1 MNRLVPFFL
10 LVISLAACS
19 PFKEVQCTGVK
30 GFTVNSINTSG
41 INGDVLL
48 GIKNPNR
55 FKFTIYKSEFDVT
68 YSGVHLGKA
77 RLAKNVRINGNT
89 EEVYAFNLQSDFKDV
104 SLGDI
109 LKLLN
114 GATVKGNIEV
124 RGDLKA
130 GRFFI
135 RKKIPVN
142 VVEKIRFGS

>member
-1 MNRLVPFFL
+1 MNKLFLHLFL
-10 LVISLAACS
+10 LLSLAACS

-68 YSGVHLGKA
+68 YSGIHLGKA
-77 RLAKNVRINGNT
+77 RLSENVRINGNA
-89 EEVYAFNLQSDFKDV
+89 EEIYAFNLQSDFKDV

-124 RGDLKA
+124 KGDLKV
-130 GRFFI
+130 GRFLL
-135 RKKIPVN
+135 RKKVPVN